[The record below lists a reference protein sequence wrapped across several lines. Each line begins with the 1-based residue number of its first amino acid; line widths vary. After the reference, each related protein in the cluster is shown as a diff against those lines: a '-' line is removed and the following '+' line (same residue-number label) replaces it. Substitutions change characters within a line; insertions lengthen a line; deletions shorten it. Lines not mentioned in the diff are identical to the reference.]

1 MSDRLFQVGPDTL
14 VRIGYRVFDAEGELV
29 DESSLDA
36 VFGYGELL
44 PAVEQAIQGLH
55 EGDERSLELEPQQAY
70 GDRDPR
76 AIIEVDR
83 DDFPPD
89 VAQGDR
95 FEAESASGGVVLLH
109 VLEVLEDAVVLD
121 TNHPLAGQKVR
132 IDLQIVGV
140 RPATATEL
148 ERAVQRLERHQSGDE
163 SPAEPGLVPPG
174 RLLQGPSRRYESE
187 PSGSGSSRSG
197 KVA

>member
-1 MSDRLFQVGPDTL
+1 MSERLFQVGPDTR
-14 VRIGYRVFDAEGELV
+14 VSIRYRVFDEEGELI

-44 PAVEQAIQGLH
+44 PAVETAIQGLR
-55 EGDERSLELEPQQAY
+55 EGDERSLELSPDQAY
-70 GDRDPR
+70 GHRDPR

-89 VAQGDR
+89 VAPGQR
-95 FEAESASGGVVLLH
+95 FEAESAGGGVVLLH
-109 VLEVLEDAVVLD
+109 VLEVLDDALVLD

-132 IDLQIVGV
+132 IDLRITGV
-140 RPATATEL
+140 QPATAHEI
-148 ERAVQRLERHQSGDE
+148 EQAVEWLERHQTEDPAE
-163 SPAEPGLVPPG
+163 AEPGLVSPG
-174 RLLQGPSRRYESE
+174 RLLQGPSRRYESD

>member
-1 MSDRLFQVGPDTL
+1 MSDRLFQVGPDTQ
-14 VRIGYRVFDAEGELV
+14 VSIRYSVFDADGELV
-29 DESSLDA
+29 DTSSLDA

-44 PAVEQAIQGLH
+44 PAVEQAIQGLR
-55 EGDERSLELEPQQAY
+55 EGDERTLELSPEQAY
-70 GDRDPR
+70 GYRDPR

-83 DDFPPD
+83 EDFPPD
-89 VAQGDR
+89 VASGDR
-95 FEAESASGGVVLLH
+95 FEAESESGGVVLLH
-109 VLEVLEDAVVLD
+109 VLEVLDDAVVLD

-132 IDLQIVGV
+132 MELQIASV
-140 RPATATEL
+140 RPATADEI
-148 ERAVQRLERHQSGDE
+148 EQAVLRLERQQAGDGPE
-163 SPAEPGLVPPG
+163 GEPGLVSPG